1 MPEKKAAKPK
11 TKTTSTATPRARTA
25 QSKAAKTVEPA
36 PAAADDAAVAR
47 APKSQRAPAKP
58 RTPRQAEPPQ
68 APLSI
73 LMIASEAH
81 PFARTSGLADLAG
94 SLPDALTRLGH
105 QVTLVLPRYAGVDV
119 EGTVERMT
127 LQLGNR
133 ALDVTL
139 HERQASDRLT
149 IVFVGEPSLFARE
162 HMYGEP
168 GRDYDDNAWR
178 FGVFGRAALEYAR
191 QRGRRPSVIH
201 VHDWQTGLV
210 PVFQKMQFSNDPVVG
225 GVPVVFTVHHT
236 AFQGLFPASTL
247 DELGLG
253 WEVYH
258 VDAMEY
264 WGQIS
269 YLKGGINFSE
279 RITTVAPGGLSD
291 ILTPEGGYGFE
302 GVLSRRS
309 DDLKAVPSGRTK
321 SSWDVSAREYV
332 KVYREAVA
340 GARAGQR

>member
-1 MPEKKAAKPK
+1 
-11 TKTTSTATPRARTA
+11 
-25 QSKAAKTVEPA
+25 
-36 PAAADDAAVAR
+36 
-47 APKSQRAPAKP
+47 
-58 RTPRQAEPPQ
+58 
-68 APLSI
+68 
-73 LMIASEAH
+73 MIAPEAY
-81 PFARTSGLADLAG
+81 PFARTSALADLAG
-94 SLPDALTRLGH
+94 SLPMALARLGH
-105 QVTLVLPRYAGVDV
+105 HVTLVVPRYAGVDA
-119 EGTVERMT
+119 EGAAEPVT
-127 LQLGNR
+127 LQFGHR
-133 ALDVTL
+133 TQDVTL
-139 HERQASDRLT
+139 YERQVTDRLT
-149 IVFVGEPSLFARE
+149 IALVDAPSLFARE

-191 QRGRRPSVIH
+191 RRGRRPSVIH

-210 PVFQKMQFSNDPVVG
+210 PVFQKMLFSNDPVVG

-236 AFQGLFPASTL
+236 AFQGLFPASAL
-247 DELGLG
+247 GELGLG

-279 RITTVAPGGLSD
+279 RLTTVAQGGVSE
-291 ILTPEGGYGFE
+291 ILNPAGGYGFE

-309 DDLKAVPSGRTK
+309 ADLSAVQSGRDS
-321 SSWDVSAREYV
+321 SSWDQSALEYV

-340 GARAGQR
+340 GAPAGQVVDAEVQPAASH